1 MFKILLIFCISCLA
15 SFLCAQAQMN
25 VHTTSGTSTFNLN
38 EITDITFST
47 GTTPGQMILVQ
58 GGTFT
63 NGTSDVTVSSFYLG
77 KYEVT
82 QSEYQAIMGVNPS
95 YFPNV
100 TNGPVEQASWFNA
113 IEFCNRNSMSEG
125 LNPCYSYSTYGTN
138 PTNWPAGWNTDHNN
152 HTNVSCSW
160 TANGYRLPTEAEW
173 QYAARGGNQT
183 HNYTYSGSNDIDP
196 VAWYWDN
203 SDGTSHTIGTK
214 TANELSLFDMSGN
227 VWEWCWDIYGN
238 YTSGAQT
245 NPHGAVSG
253 FYRVFRGGGW
263 DIDADF
269 CTVSYRSG
277 DDATASS
284 GGVGFRCVRVSP

>member
-1 MFKILLIFCISCLA
+1 MFKIFLIISISCLA

-58 GGTFT
+58 GGTF
-63 NGTSDVTVSSFYLG
+63 NNSTSDVTVSSFYLD
-77 KYEVT
+77 KYEIT
-82 QSEYQAIMGVNPS
+82 QSAYEAVMGVNPS
-95 YFPNV
+95 HFPSV
-100 TNGPVEQASWFNA
+100 TNGPVEQVSWYNA
-113 IEFCNRNSMSEG
+113 IEYCNRRSMTEG
-125 LNPCYSYSTYGTN
+125 LNPCYSYSSYGTN
-138 PTNWPAGWNTDHNN
+138 PTTWPVGWNTNYLN

-203 SDGTSHTIGTK
+203 SGNATHTVGTK

-227 VWEWCWDIYGN
+227 VWEWCWDIHGSYP
-238 YTSGAQT
+238 TGAQT

-253 FYRVFRGGGW
+253 SYRVFRGGGW
-263 DIDADF
+263 TGGADY
-269 CTVSYRSG
+269 CTVSSRFSG
-277 DDATASS
+277 IATYS
-284 GGVGFRCVRVSP
+284 VYDIGFRCVRVSP